1 MAKRDPTA
9 TKGKQTGEQDPMS
22 KLLQLLEK
30 ERKQIDQTPKN
41 TPAST
46 AKPRQPE

>member
-1 MAKRDPTA
+1 MAKKDTTTP
-9 TKGKQTGEQDPMS
+9 KGKQTEEQDAMS
-22 KLLQLLEK
+22 KLLKLLEK
-30 ERKQIDQTPKN
+30 EREQIDQKPKN